1 MENDVTTVLI
11 SQERLE
17 HLLKLEAS
25 LPKMIEEAVINYKKN
40 SLKRL
45 HEIDKQNPE
54 AINARV
60 KRYVEKH
67 RESIN
72 ARRREKR
79 RAKKQEDQV
88 VIVKP
93 NENSS
98 DTNVLTPSIGNEAN
112 TISHVTTII
121 TKHNPNRKQRA
132 QKKGLNESVSY
143 PPILKENVTV
153 SFGL

>member
-1 MENDVTTVLI
+1 MDNEITTI
-11 SQERLE
+11 TRERLE

-25 LPKMIEEAVINYKKN
+25 LPKMIEEAVQEYKKS
-40 SLKRL
+40 SLRRL

-79 RAKKQEDQV
+79 QKLKNINSKENI
-88 VIVKP
+88 IVEKAVEEP
-93 NENSS
+93 PKI
-98 DTNVLTPSIGNEAN
+98 VLSPSPSP
-112 TISHVTTII
+112 TILSHVTTIV
-121 TKHNPNRKQRA
+121 TKPDI
-132 QKKGLNESVSY
+132 QKKPRVSKKAVVEPISY

-153 SFGL
+153 SFSA

>member
-98 DTNVLTPSIGNEAN
+98 DTNVLTPSIGNESN

-132 QKKGLNESVSY
+132 QKKGLVESVSY

>member
-11 SQERLE
+11 SQERLNY
-17 HLLKLEAS
+17 LLQLEAS
-25 LPKMIEEAVINYKKN
+25 LPTKIEEAVINYKKN

-45 HEIDKQNPE
+45 HEIDKQNPD

-79 RAKKQEDQV
+79 RAKKQQDQV

-98 DTNVLTPSIGNEAN
+98 DTNVLTPSINNEVN

-132 QKKGLNESVSY
+132 QKKGLVETVSY

>member
-45 HEIDKQNPE
+45 HEIDKQNPD

-79 RAKKQEDQV
+79 RAKKQQDQV

-93 NENSS
+93 NENST
-98 DTNVLTPSIGNEAN
+98 DTNVLTPSTNNEIN

-132 QKKGLNESVSY
+132 QKKGLVETVSY